1 MIKIMKYGVVS
12 EDEIFSRS
20 SSSKDVS
27 SVVSSIIKDVKTR
40 GDEALREYTKKL
52 DGADI
57 SEIEVSKEEIKAAV
71 EKIFNVQVVAV
82 RTLNFQGKVRRTAR
96 GFGKRSD
103 WKKAYVTLPA
113 GTSVDFESAVQAS
126 KESK

>member
-27 SVVSSIIKDVKTR
+27 SVVSSIIKDVQEK

-57 SEIEVSKEEIKAAV
+57 FEIEVSKEEILDYIKSNID
-71 EKIFNVQVVAV
+71 KF
-82 RTLNFQGKVRRTAR
+82 
-96 GFGKRSD
+96 KRIAIITKND
-103 WKKAYVTLPA
+103 LDTNYEYIIL
-113 GTSVDFESAVQAS
+113 
-126 KESK
+126 

>member
-57 SEIEVSKEEIKAAV
+57 SEMKDLNEE
-71 EKIFNVQVVAV
+71 
-82 RTLNFQGKVRRTAR
+82 QGKE
-96 GFGKRSD
+96 
-103 WKKAYVTLPA
+103 TL
-113 GTSVDFESAVQAS
+113 TQ
-126 KESK
+126 KQ

>member
-20 SSSKDVS
+20 SSYKDVS
-27 SVVSSIIKDVKTR
+27 SVVSSIIKDVQEK

-57 SEIEVSKEEIKAAV
+57 SEIEVSKEEIKAAADSMDSEFMRV
-71 EKIFNVQVVAV
+71 LEKAASNIRKYHSKQVRNSFVM
-82 RTLNFQGKVRRTAR
+82 T
-96 GFGKRSD
+96 
-103 WKKAYVTLPA
+103 
-113 GTSVDFESAVQAS
+113 E
-126 KESK
+126 

>member
-27 SVVSSIIKDVKTR
+27 SVVSSIIKDVQEK

-57 SEIEVSKEEIKAAV
+57 SEIEVSKE
-71 EKIFNVQVVAV
+71 
-82 RTLNFQGKVRRTAR
+82 
-96 GFGKRSD
+96 
-103 WKKAYVTLPA
+103 
-113 GTSVDFESAVQAS
+113 
-126 KESK
+126 